1 MAATANAKTRRR
13 EAHDNYLDDTHY
25 DNYRLQDD
33 VKDDTWDA
41 ESASE
46 VALFKLNYLNPSY
59 AKERFKGTKLPLFK
73 KEANKR

>member
-13 EAHDNYLDDTHY
+13 EARDNYLDDTHY

-33 VKDDTWDA
+33 VKDDIWDA
-41 ESASE
+41 ESASS
-46 VALFKLNYLNPSY
+46 VALFKLRHLNPNY